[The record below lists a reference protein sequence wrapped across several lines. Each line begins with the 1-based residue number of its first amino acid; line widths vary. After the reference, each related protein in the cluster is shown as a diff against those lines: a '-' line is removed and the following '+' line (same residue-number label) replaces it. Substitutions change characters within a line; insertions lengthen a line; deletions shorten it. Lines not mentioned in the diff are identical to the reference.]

1 MCYGHAYYKK
11 EALLRSLREIRG
23 VFPAAI
29 ECSRPDNWLLF
40 RQWVNKLV
48 VFAHD
53 QKTFG

>member
-1 MCYGHAYYKK
+1 MVIRIIKK

-29 ECSRPDNWLLF
+29 ECSRPDNWLLS